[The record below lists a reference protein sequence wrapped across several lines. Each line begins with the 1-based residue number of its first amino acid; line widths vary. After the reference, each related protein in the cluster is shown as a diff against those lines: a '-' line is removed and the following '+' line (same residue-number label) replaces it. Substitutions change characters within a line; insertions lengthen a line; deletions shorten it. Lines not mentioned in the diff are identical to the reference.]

1 MPQEAL
7 LHDINPLPNLVIYL
21 YRANNKEVS
30 LEGAD
35 PLHHIRRGWCAV
47 LQTHGGSGS
56 DTSALIQNNVQVHP
70 GVLGAQNM
78 VRAGLN
84 RIRQLSSH
92 LFLLVGCQIGLSEDL
107 VRLSLLQD
115 PLVTVT
121 PQLALR
127 VWDYAAVWVASSLH
141 SLMMLEMG

>member
-1 MPQEAL
+1 
-7 LHDINPLPNLVIYL
+7 
-21 YRANNKEVS
+21 
-30 LEGAD
+30 
-35 PLHHIRRGWCAV
+35 
-47 LQTHGGSGS
+47 
-56 DTSALIQNNVQVHP
+56 
-70 GVLGAQNM
+70 M